1 LIALTERLAKKA
13 FDFAG
18 NRSQHEQSAPT
29 AEKGKPMT
37 VDFTAREAELLR
49 DLTLSA
55 LAGRGMGNKYTDD
68 QLRAAKEKLNDALKA
83 EA

>member
-1 LIALTERLAKKA
+1 
-13 FDFAG
+13 
-18 NRSQHEQSAPT
+18 
-29 AEKGKPMT
+29 MT